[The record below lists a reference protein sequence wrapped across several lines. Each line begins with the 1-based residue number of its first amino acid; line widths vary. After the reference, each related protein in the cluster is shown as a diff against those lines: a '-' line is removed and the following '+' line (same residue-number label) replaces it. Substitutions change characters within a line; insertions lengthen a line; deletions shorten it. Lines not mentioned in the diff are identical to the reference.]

1 MARRLN
7 PQGRD
12 WQRRLVARCVYRNR
26 NARRL
31 FQRAMVRKLSDG
43 RYRLY
48 SRKKDPKTG
57 RRKNLGTFNSLA
69 AAKTHER
76 AVQFF
81 KRH

>member
-1 MARRLN
+1 MIR
-7 PQGRD
+7 Q
-12 WQRRLVARCVYRNR
+12 
-26 NARRL
+26 
-31 FQRAMVRKLSDG
+31 LSSG
-43 RYRLY
+43 KYRLY